1 MADVHARWTLPR
13 GKAESRRTRSRRRRL
28 ARLTAITGL
37 LTVAVFLG
45 IGAKNAA
52 QRFSLSTTTQTVRL
66 ADATAAAPAAVVP
79 TAAAGAAATGAG
91 QKHEDKGVQ
100 ISAILFLSY

>member
-13 GKAESRRTRSRRRRL
+13 GKAESRRTRSKRRRL

-45 IGAKNAA
+45 IGVKNAA
-52 QRFSLSTTTQTVRL
+52 QRFSLLATTKTVRL
-66 ADATAAAPAAVVP
+66 ADSAAAAPAAVVP
-79 TAAAGAAATGAG
+79 TAGATATGAG

-100 ISAILFLSY
+100 ISAILVLLY